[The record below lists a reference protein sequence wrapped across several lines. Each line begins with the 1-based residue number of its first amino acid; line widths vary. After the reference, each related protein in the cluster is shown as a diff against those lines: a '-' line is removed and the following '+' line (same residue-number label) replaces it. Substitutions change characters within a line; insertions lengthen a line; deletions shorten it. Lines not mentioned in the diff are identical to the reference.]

1 MSETSTISAP
11 VAPAA
16 RSSALRRA
24 AAAAL
29 LVAAGSA
36 GAALSPWPAAS
47 CAALALAAALLAMRA
62 GTGSGLPGGS
72 ASPPL
77 SMAVDSGPQS
87 VPILLPR
94 QVLPVWKRSIEAART
109 QSEQSSNELVE
120 RFASISQQLD
130 TTLGASAGVTRLDP
144 GTSDRLLE
152 QHQPEIDAL
161 LQSSRAAL
169 RLRDDTLTTL
179 EALAAPVG
187 ELGRLAREVQS
198 IARSTQM
205 LALNASVEATRAGE
219 RGTGFAVVA
228 HEVRQLA
235 GQSRQVGASIAAHV
249 GRLQESVSD
258 LRSRARAESV
268 DDEELAL
275 QAEERAR
282 QIVRGLLGS
291 LGEVGRASRELHDT
305 GRQVQSDI
313 DQILMSLQSHDR
325 FTQMLGSIS
334 EDIERLTRWIGGE
347 QDPQADNP
355 ARWLERLEQS
365 YTMEE
370 MRSAHHGVTSV
381 DRQAGVEFF

>member
-16 RSSALRRA
+16 RSTALRRA

-29 LVAAGSA
+29 LVAAGRA
-36 GAALSPWPAAS
+36 GAALSPWPAAT
-47 CAALALAAALLAMRA
+47 CAALAVAAALLAMR
-62 GTGSGLPGGS
+62 TGSGLTGGS
-72 ASPPL
+72 TSPPL

-109 QSEQSSNELVE
+109 QSEQSSNDLVE

-169 RLRDDTLTTL
+169 RLRDDTLATL

-282 QIVRGLLGS
+282 QIVRALLGS

-305 GRQVQSDI
+305 GRQVQGDI

-370 MRSAHHGVTSV
+370 MRSAHHGVASV

>member
-1 MSETSTISAP
+1 MSETSTISASP
-11 VAPAA
+11 APGSPAPALSAA
-16 RSSALRRA
+16 RPALRRA
-24 AAAAL
+24 LGAAL
-29 LVAAGSA
+29 LVAAGGTCTVFA
-36 GAALSPWPAAS
+36 PWPA
-47 CAALALAAALLAMRA
+47 CAVLAVAAALLAAR
-62 GTGSGLPGGS
+62 GGS
-72 ASPPL
+72 TSPPG
-77 SMAVDSGPQS
+77 SMSIEAGPRAVP
-87 VPILLPR
+87 VLLPR
-94 QVLPVWKRSIEAART
+94 QVLPVWKRSIEAARQ
-109 QSEQSSNELVE
+109 QSEQSSNDLVE

-130 TTLGASAGVTRLDP
+130 TTLGASASVTRLDP
-144 GTSDRLLE
+144 GTCDRLLE
-152 QHQPEIDAL
+152 QHQPEVDAL
-161 LQSSRAAL
+161 LHSSRAAM
-169 RLRDDTLTTL
+169 RLRDDTVAAL
-179 EALAAPVG
+179 EALAGPVG
-187 ELGRLAREVQS
+187 DLGRLAREVQS

-219 RGTGFAVVA
+219 RGAGFAVVA

-235 GQSRQVGASIAAHV
+235 GQSRQVGADIASHV
-249 GRLQESVSD
+249 GRLQSTLAD
-258 LRSRARAESV
+258 LRSRARAEAV

-305 GRQVQSDI
+305 GRQVQGDI

-325 FTQMLGSIS
+325 FTQMLGSIT

-347 QDPQADNP
+347 SDPEADNP

>member
-16 RSSALRRA
+16 RSTALRRA

-29 LVAAGSA
+29 LVSAGSA
-36 GAALSPWPAAS
+36 GAALSPWPAAT
-47 CAALALAAALLAMRA
+47 CAALAVAAALLAMR
-62 GTGSGLPGGS
+62 TGSGLTGGS

-109 QSEQSSNELVE
+109 QSEQSSNDLVE

-169 RLRDDTLTTL
+169 RLRDDTLATL

-249 GRLQESVSD
+249 GRLQESVND

-282 QIVRGLLGS
+282 QIVLALLGS

-305 GRQVQSDI
+305 GRQVQGDI

-370 MRSAHHGVTSV
+370 MRSAHHGVASV

>member
-16 RSSALRRA
+16 RSTAMRRA
-24 AAAAL
+24 VAAAL
-29 LVAAGSA
+29 LVAAGGA
-36 GAALSPWPAAS
+36 GATLSPWPEAT
-47 CAALALAAALLAMRA
+47 CTVLAVTAALLAMRS
-62 GTGSGLPGGS
+62 GSGSGPDGGS
-72 ASPPL
+72 TSPPL
-77 SMAVDSGPQS
+77 SMAIDGGPQS

-94 QVLPVWKRSIEAART
+94 QVLPVWKRSIEAARA
-109 QSEQSSNELVE
+109 QSEQSSNDLVE

-169 RLRDDTLTTL
+169 RLRDDMLVTL

-282 QIVRGLLGS
+282 QIVRALLGS

-305 GRQVQSDI
+305 GRQVQGDI
-313 DQILMSLQSHDR
+313 EQIMIGLQSHDR

-370 MRSAHHGVTSV
+370 MRSAHHAVTSV
-381 DRQAGVEFF
+381 GRQTGVEFF

>member
-36 GAALSPWPAAS
+36 GAALSPWPAAT

-72 ASPPL
+72 TSPPL

-87 VPILLPR
+87 VPILPR

-152 QHQPEIDAL
+152 QHQPEIEAL

-282 QIVRGLLGS
+282 QIVRELLGS

>member
-36 GAALSPWPAAS
+36 GAALSPWPAAT

-62 GTGSGLPGGS
+62 GTGSGLPGDS
-72 ASPPL
+72 TSPPL

-94 QVLPVWKRSIEAART
+94 QVLPVWKRSIEAARQ

-205 LALNASVEATRAGE
+205 LALNTSVEATRAGE

-347 QDPQADNP
+347 IG
-355 ARWLERLEQS
+355 R
-365 YTMEE
+365 
-370 MRSAHHGVTSV
+370 AHV
-381 DRQAGVEFF
+381 